1 MRLVYDESGD
11 VEVKCGDVV
20 HVDNTP
26 YFVMSV
32 VKPHKPASTGRVLCK
47 AMTENAW
54 INEWFP
60 CVIGATWIEREDR

>member
-1 MRLVYDESGD
+1 MKLVYEESGD

-20 HVDNTP
+20 HIDNTP
-26 YFVMSV
+26 YYVMSV

-47 AMTENAW
+47 AMNEQGW

-60 CVIGATWIEREDR
+60 SVIGAKWVGRTDQ